1 MINLRQ
7 HPKNLVLASA
17 SPRRSELLQR
27 IGLRFDV
34 RPADIPELDAHLDG
48 PARMVQLNA
57 AMKAEKLSAEHPD
70 SLVLGSDT
78 TVVIGRE
85 ILGKPADMD
94 AASAMLQKLSG
105 RIHTVYT
112 AVALR
117 WQKEDFMD
125 DFVESSQVSFRTL
138 DEAVIQSYFERV
150 NPLDKAGAYGIQ
162 EARELIIE
170 AVEGSV
176 ENVMGL
182 PVQALQTRLD
192 AHGFN
197 FNQADGT
204 SQPES

>member
-27 IGLRFDV
+27 MGLPFTV

-48 PARMVQLNA
+48 PARMVLLNA
-57 AMKAEKLSAEHPD
+57 AMKAEKLSAAHPE

-78 TVVIGRE
+78 TVVIDDV
-85 ILGKPADMD
+85 ILGKPVDME
-94 AASAMLQKLSG
+94 AACAMLHMLSG
-105 RIHTVYT
+105 RAHTVFT

-117 WQKEDFMD
+117 WKAGGFLD
-125 DFVESSQVSFRTL
+125 DFVESSQVRFRAL
-138 DEAVIQSYFERV
+138 DAAGIRAYFDLV

-162 EARELIIE
+162 EGRELIIE

-182 PVQALQTRLD
+182 PIQALQAHLD
-192 AHGFN
+192 AQGFY
-197 FNQADGT
+197 FNSSDG
-204 SQPES
+204 

>member
-27 IGLRFDV
+27 MGLPFTV

-48 PARMVQLNA
+48 PARMVLLNA
-57 AMKAEKLSAEHPD
+57 AMKAEKLSAAHPE

-78 TVVIGRE
+78 TVVIDDV
-85 ILGKPADMD
+85 ILGKPVDME
-94 AASAMLQKLSG
+94 AACAMLQMLSG
-105 RIHTVYT
+105 RAHTVFT

-117 WQKEDFMD
+117 WEAGDFLD
-125 DFVESSQVSFRTL
+125 DFVESSQVRFRAL
-138 DEAVIQSYFERV
+138 DAAGIRAYFDLV

-162 EARELIIE
+162 EGRELIIE

-182 PVQALQTRLD
+182 PIQALQAHLD
-192 AHGFN
+192 AQGFN
-197 FNQADGT
+197 FNSSDG
-204 SQPES
+204 